1 MTVQGRV
8 QSFIDKARRPHVI
21 RTFAIAV
28 ILFIVLLQFSVIYVR
43 QQSVSSDISQ
53 DGMSELTVTEEA
65 PLVPTA
71 PAPTQ
76 EAPLVPT
83 APAPTETTPIAPKIT
98 YLFNNTDPGVSTRPA
113 DMVDFCNN
121 LPQRRHP
128 REMYISKS
136 TNQPLKVFTWQQT
149 TWAHKIDW
157 AKESLMMCPFPVA
170 LQPFFDHF
178 LETRVKDASIKW
190 DIGYAPCIIWKLVDG
205 DIVHKKQKCNTANYG
220 KVDYIMTTNYT
231 DFEQADIVYFT
242 YPYWDN
248 IDKPPYIDLANMPP
262 RISHQKWVLWWYG
275 ESIANYPHVGLPQY
289 QNLFDLSIGSP
300 AVIMDITLPLYGF
313 TNEAILK
320 LANIPPSF
328 PLDKKPDNYAA
339 MLVHNCWAKNN
350 RKDLM
355 QALIDKAGAHSYGE
369 CLNNK
374 EVPKGLG
381 NDEGD
386 QGIWML
392 KKLKILSGYP
402 FVFAAENS
410 NCVGYVTEKIYNA
423 LEVGAI
429 PIYMGAS
436 DIADFVPEGSYVDVS
451 KFKSFDE
458 VVEYIKTVDRS
469 QFYKWKEVV
478 KKDPS
483 KFCRSCFKPTVSAM
497 CSIIDRVRFMD
508 NTLP

>member
-8 QSFIDKARRPHVI
+8 QSFIDKARQPHVI
-21 RTFAIAV
+21 CTLAIAV

-76 EAPLVPT
+76 EAPLVPIAPALTETTPLVPT
-83 APAPTETTPIAPKIT
+83 APALTETTPIAPKIT

-113 DMVDFCNN
+113 DMVDFA
-121 LPQRRHP
+121 
-128 REMYISKS
+128 
-136 TNQPLKVFTWQQT
+136 T
-149 TWAHKIDW
+149 TFL
-157 AKESLMMCPFPVA
+157 SVVA
-170 LQPFFDHF
+170 LRSTLYRPG
-178 LETRVKDASIKW
+178 EYASP
-190 DIGYAPCIIWKLVDG
+190 DIPSKMGALV
-205 DIVHKKQKCNTANYG
+205 
-220 KVDYIMTTNYT
+220 
-231 DFEQADIVYFT
+231 
-242 YPYWDN
+242 
-248 IDKPPYIDLANMPP
+248 
-262 RISHQKWVLWWYG
+262 
-275 ESIANYPHVGLPQY
+275 Y

-300 AVIMDITLPLYGF
+300 TVIMDIILPLYGF
-313 TNEAILK
+313 TNKAILK

-328 PLDKKPDNYAA
+328 PLDKKPDHYAA
-339 MLVHNCWAKNN
+339 MLVHNCWVKNN

-355 QALIDKAGAHSYGE
+355 QALIDKAGTHSYGE

-374 EVPKGLG
+374 EVLKGLG
-381 NDEGD
+381 NDEVD

-410 NCVGYVTEKIYNA
+410 NCMGYVTEKIYNV

-436 DIADFVPEGSYVDVS
+436 DIADFVPKGNYVDVS
-451 KFKSFDE
+451 KFKNFDE

-497 CSIIDRVRFMD
+497 CSVIDRVRFMD